1 MKEDDIFW
9 LGRRS
14 TPKDTGDRLADDEAF
29 VAAVRAA
36 CEAAGC
42 EYQRFISALG
52 PYGTWLVEIRRDGKA
67 QRVLW
72 NGKDARMVLQIE
84 LTQGGWEDAVAI
96 DVAEQNLDGFVA
108 GVNQILSVEQ

>member
-1 MKEDDIFW
+1 MKENDIFW
-9 LGRRS
+9 LGGR
-14 TPKDTGDRLADDEAF
+14 PAPEKKGDRLADDENF

-52 PYGTWLVEIRRDGKA
+52 PYGTWLVEISRDGKA

-72 NGKDARMVLQIE
+72 NGKDECMVLQTE
-84 LTQGGWEDAVAI
+84 LSQGGWADAVVI
-96 DVAEQNLDGFVA
+96 DVAEQSLDGFVA
-108 GVNQILSVEQ
+108 GVNQILA